1 MRRHNVQIIKVR
13 LVKCSHWL
21 KISTMIGNVLV
32 NKLFQLLIKMIS
44 LVNEFDQYSYHA
56 KENLFISYIAYFTN
70 LNILIFQSQ
79 NIKKKSAAQ
88 NWATVFDSEY
98 IMLPTL
104 GVIEFPAQCVGS
116 RQLLLLFLFPQHSN
130 QFKPDG
136 AFEC

>member
-1 MRRHNVQIIKVR
+1 MRRQNVQIIKVR

-79 NIKKKSAAQ
+79 NIKKKSAA
-88 NWATVFDSEY
+88 
-98 IMLPTL
+98 
-104 GVIEFPAQCVGS
+104 
-116 RQLLLLFLFPQHSN
+116 
-130 QFKPDG
+130 
-136 AFEC
+136 